1 MIDEIELM
9 ALIELKSLWV
19 MAGAQPS
26 AHQHSI
32 SVNLFIHFHFG
43 FFAINLSFAVTPEE
57 NKQRQ

>member
-1 MIDEIELM
+1 MNGWVEL
-9 ALIELKSLWV
+9 SLLGV

-32 SVNLFIHFHFG
+32 SVKPTLPFHFG

-57 NKQRQ
+57 DEPPINH